1 MKVFKIIHIDCQEAT
16 LRCLKQ
22 HEEPLSFISRIQ
34 LKIHM
39 RICKPCLEFARQVEW
54 IQQSISKR
62 SSHEGISFPESKKL
76 TLQNKINESL

>member
-1 MKVFKIIHIDCQEAT
+1 MKVFKFIHIGCQEAT

-22 HEEPLSFISRIQ
+22 REEPLSFAARIQ

-39 RICKPCLEFARQVEW
+39 LLCKPCLEFARQVEW

-62 SSHEGISFPESKKL
+62 SSHEGISFPESKKA